1 MVAALKLNCINDTH
15 DACDIYVFMQ
25 GQDRRE
31 QGQRRAREGKVDRGT
46 FQLSPYTHAA
56 SCRAFDELH
65 EKYT

>member
-15 DACDIYVFMQ
+15 DACNIHMYSCWDRRAQ
-25 GQDRRE
+25 GQGGV
-31 QGQRRAREGKVDRGT
+31 GQGKVDRGT